1 MREKGAHGDGDDDDG
16 GAPVTGTAA
25 AAGLIAT
32 VEERLRDVGRVVR
45 NSMLDALPD
54 GEPVRWL
61 YGPMREYPARPGKA
75 LRPALCLSAGRAFGG
90 HPDDLL
96 GVSVAIELL
105 HNAFIVHDDVADGS
119 EMRRGRPTLAAE
131 HGIAAAINAGDGLAV
146 VAGQVLRKATR
157 ALDRDLADL
166 VWAEF
171 DTMAMRTLE
180 GQATEVGWQLDQVFD
195 LTPEDYLGLIMHKT
209 CWYTTIHPLRVG
221 AIMGSGGEVELSPLV
236 RFGFH
241 FGAAFQIRDDLLNLI
256 GDERTYGKEILG
268 DLYEGKR
275 TLTLVHLVST
285 ARGRDRTLLGDY
297 LRRNRSERSQDQV
310 HTIRTMMDEYG
321 SIAFTR
327 EYAEGILSA
336 AEEYF
341 EQAFADAQPGPDLEF
356 LRSLV
361 PYVWARWR

>member
-1 MREKGAHGDGDDDDG
+1 M
-16 GAPVTGTAA
+16 TSTADQSE
-25 AAGLIAT
+25 LIAK
-32 VEERLRDVGRVVR
+32 VEDRLRQVGRVVR
-45 NSMLDALPD
+45 NSMLDAMPD

-61 YGPMREYPARPGKA
+61 YGPMREYPSRPGKA

-90 HPDDLL
+90 KPDDLL
-96 GVSVAIELL
+96 GIAVAIELL
-105 HNAFIVHDDVADGS
+105 HNAFLVHDDVADGS
-119 EMRRGRPTLAAE
+119 EMRRGRPTLAAT
-131 HGIAAAINAGDGLAV
+131 HGIAAALNAGDGLAI
-146 VAGQVLRKATR
+146 VASQVLRRATR

-166 VWAEF
+166 VWGEF

-180 GQATEVGWQLDQVFD
+180 GQATEVGWQLDNVVD
-195 LTPEDYLGLIMHKT
+195 LGPEDYLNLIMHKT

-221 AIMGSGGEVELSPLV
+221 AMVGSRGAAELTPLV

-275 TLTLVHLVST
+275 TLTLVHLAAS
-285 ARGRDRTLLGDY
+285 AKGEDRALVADY
-297 LRRNRSERSQDQV
+297 LRRTRPERSEELV
-310 HTIRTMMDEYG
+310 RTVRGLMDDYG
-321 SIAFTR
+321 SVAFTR
-327 EYAEGILSA
+327 EYAEGILLV

-341 EQAFADAQPGPDLEF
+341 EQAFEAAEPGPDLDF